1 MQTYVAKFGG
11 SSLADA
17 EQFKKV
23 AEIIKAKPA
32 RRYVVASAP
41 GKRSSDDIKVTDLLY
56 ACYNA
61 AVAGEDFMPVL
72 DQIKERFD
80 EIIRDCGISFDLD
93 TELAVIAAHLYEGPE
108 KDYMASRGEYLNSR
122 ILAAYLDFDFLD
134 PAECVLFKE
143 DGHLDA
149 ETTNDNLSRAL
160 RNRPYTVIPGFY
172 GALADGT
179 IHTFSR
185 GGSDVTG
192 SLVARAVHADL
203 YENWTDVSGMMSADP
218 RIVDQPRIIEAITYR
233 ELRELSYM
241 GASVMHEAAVFPVR
255 KAGIMMNI
263 RNTNRPEDAGTL
275 IASELP
281 RVPRKHKVTGI
292 AGMKGFTSILVEDSS
307 MNDQVGYGMKLLGI
321 FARHNVPF
329 EHLPTGIDT
338 MSVVVRTALFDPF
351 RNQIMDEIRDE
362 IGPEM
367 LFVED
372 HLAMIAVVGQ
382 GMAYSKGTAARIMKA
397 LSDARINIRM
407 IDQGSSE
414 INIIICVDEEDYENA
429 IRSIYNE
436 IEFTL

>member
-1 MQTYVAKFGG
+1 
-11 SSLADA
+11 
-17 EQFKKV
+17 
-23 AEIIKAKPA
+23 
-32 RRYVVASAP
+32 
-41 GKRSSDDIKVTDLLY
+41 
-56 ACYNA
+56 
-61 AVAGEDFMPVL
+61 
-72 DQIKERFD
+72 
-80 EIIRDCGISFDLD
+80 
-93 TELAVIAAHLYEGPE
+93 
-108 KDYMASRGEYLNSR
+108 
-122 ILAAYLDFDFLD
+122 
-134 PAECVLFKE
+134 
-143 DGHLDA
+143 
-149 ETTNDNLSRAL
+149 
-160 RNRPYTVIPGFY
+160 
-172 GALADGT
+172 
-179 IHTFSR
+179 
-185 GGSDVTG
+185 
-192 SLVARAVHADL
+192 
-203 YENWTDVSGMMSADP
+203 
-218 RIVDQPRIIEAITYR
+218 
-233 ELRELSYM
+233 
-241 GASVMHEAAVFPVR
+241 MHEAAVFPVR

-263 RNTNRPEDAGTL
+263 RNTNSPEDPGTL

-321 FARHNVPF
+321 FARHNIPF

-338 MSVVVRTALFDPF
+338 MSVVVRTALFDPC
-351 RNQIMDEIRDE
+351 RNLIMDEIRDE
-362 IGPEM
+362 IGPEL